1 MTWTHR
7 DRVLAA
13 LNHEEPDRIPIDF
26 GGTSATALSTPA
38 YEELKRHLGLEHE
51 TAVMSRIHDLAS
63 PDEAILE
70 RFDVD
75 TRYLSFGAT
84 FGERDRA
91 IDETTFADE
100 WGVVWKKT
108 PQGTSQPVDGPFYG
122 KEPELGTLEE

>member
-13 LNHEEPDRIPIDF
+13 LDHEEPDRIPIDF

-38 YEELKRHLGLEHE
+38 YEGLKRHLGLEHE

-84 FGERDRA
+84 FGERDRE

-108 PQGTSQPVDGPFYG
+108 PQGTS
-122 KEPELGTLEE
+122 